1 MPPTNHTQYATR
13 SLLKEGAG
21 STGGN
26 RSSAPGGGR
35 ASQPVRSVK
44 QTMLLRMPAAPSV
57 FAHSS
62 AGNPS
67 PREFSPLIFAA
78 PQQTRCDDAMAPVKK
93 PSHAGKAVVAGG
105 ISGAVE
111 ICCTYPV
118 SRLDLCPRNPCRQRH
133 RPSAKKTFH
142 TANTSLHRLSSPRQ
156 CCSCRPRSRPPWRS
170 YKTPCARVASLAST
184 RWRRCKPNPD
194 TNSNRDANAENGAL
208 PGGGPVL

>member
-1 MPPTNHTQYATR
+1 MALATYATNEPHTVR
-13 SLLKEGAG
+13 NEITAQGGSRVDWRQSKQRAGWGPSQPAGALG
-21 STGGN
+21 EANNAPTDA
-26 RSSAPGGGR
+26 SSAFR
-35 ASQPVRSVK
+35 F
-44 QTMLLRMPAAPSV
+44 L
-57 FAHSS
+57 SS

-184 RWRRCKPNPD
+184 RWRRRKPNPD
-194 TNSNRDANAENGAL
+194 RRER
-208 PGGGPVL
+208 

>member
-44 QTMLLRMPAAPSV
+44 QTMLLRMPAARARPLEIPPRASSV
-57 FAHSS
+57 RSS
-62 AGNPS
+62 S
-67 PREFSPLIFAA
+67 RLRR
-78 PQQTRCDDAMAPVKK
+78 QTRCDDAMAPVKK

-133 RPSAKKTFH
+133 RPSAKKTLH

-184 RWRRCKPNPD
+184 RWRRRKPNPD
-194 TNSNRDANAENGAL
+194 RRER
-208 PGGGPVL
+208 